1 MWQLKTLELLAEAQ
15 PADSI
20 RLPQAMLRQHQQ
32 GLSLMAE
39 ARRQAEQIV
48 QQAEIQ
54 AQQLID
60 QARYD
65 AEQRVADL
73 LANSQFEFLSRAE
86 TLFAGWQE
94 QQIEQEAMIVGRASE
109 LLHQVMTRLLE
120 DTGPAQQ
127 MNALLRQLLQ
137 AQPRGQQAT
146 LWSHPANKE
155 HITQWLEA
163 RPHLT
168 WERQFDESLEADQ
181 LLLET
186 ASGELRIG
194 WQALKTQLLRASA

>member
-20 RLPQAMLRQHQQ
+20 RLPQAMLHQHQQ

-73 LANSQFEFLSRAE
+73 LANSQSEFLSRAE

-94 QQIEQEAMIVGRASE
+94 QHIEQEAMIVGRASE

-146 LWSHPANKE
+146 LWCHTANKE

>member
-32 GLSLMAE
+32 GLLLMAE

-73 LANSQFEFLSRAE
+73 LANSQSEFLSRAE

>member
-1 MWQLKTLELLAEAQ
+1 MWQLKTLELLADTQ

-20 RLPQAMLRQHQQ
+20 LLPQAILHQHQQ
-32 GLSLMAE
+32 GISLIEE
-39 ARRQAEQIV
+39 AQRQAEQIL
-48 QQAEIQ
+48 QQAELQ
-54 AQQLID
+54 AQQLIE

-65 AEQRVADL
+65 AEQQVADL
-73 LANSQFEFLSRAE
+73 LANSQAEFLSRAE

-109 LLHQVMTRLLE
+109 LLNQVMTRLLE
-120 DTGPAQQ
+120 DTSPAQQ

-146 LWSHPANKE
+146 LWCHPDNKE
-155 HITQWLEA
+155 HITQWLEI

-194 WQALKTQLLRASA
+194 WQALKTQLLRATA

>member
-1 MWQLKTLELLAEAQ
+1 MWQLKTLELLVEAQ

>member
-1 MWQLKTLELLAEAQ
+1 MWQLKTFELLAEAQ

-20 RLPQAMLRQHQQ
+20 RLPQAMLHQHQQ
-32 GLSLMAE
+32 GLSLLAE

-73 LANSQFEFLSRAE
+73 LANSQSEFLSRAE

-146 LWSHPANKE
+146 LWCHPANKE

-186 ASGELRIG
+186 ASGELHIG